1 MKFEDLKVGTVVRIT
16 YQGSTDYA
24 VSTIGQITTDNH
36 ALSPMGVLLAT
47 DWMVEEKIMFI
58 EEMPALSVSFTRE
71 DIASVVG
78 TDNVDNWLDNNE
90 NAFIDRMNELFYS
103 VVRDLNY

>member
-1 MKFEDLKVGTVVRIT
+1 MKFEDLKVCMTVRIT

-24 VSTIGQITTDNH
+24 VSTIGQITKDNH
-36 ALSPMGVLLAT
+36 ALSPEGALLAT
-47 DWMVEEKIMFI
+47 DWMIEEKIMSL
-58 EEMPALSVSFTRE
+58 EEMPALSVSFSRE

-90 NAFIDRMNELFYS
+90 SAFIDRMNELFYS